1 MKISTKGR
9 YALRIMLDIA
19 MHDDGKYIPLK
30 DIAKRQNLTV
40 KYLEQIISLLN
51 KAGYLQSLRGNT
63 GGYRLAKNLDE
74 YVVGDI
80 LRVTEGDLAPV
91 ACLKKCGDFC
101 QREDICN
108 TVSFWRGLD
117 RVINEYVDSYTL
129 KDFLKQAQDKV
140 NNKKLHYTMSLFAI
154 QIKLLIDNV
163 HQYPVI
169 IQQHFYFHQVIY
181 LQLLMQLLKIFQQVI
196 LLF

>member
-91 ACLKKCGDFC
+91 ACLKKCGGFC

-129 KDFLKQAQDKV
+129 KDLLKQAQDKV
-140 NNKKLHYTMSLFAI
+140 NNKKLHCTM
-154 QIKLLIDNV
+154 
-163 HQYPVI
+163 
-169 IQQHFYFHQVIY
+169 
-181 LQLLMQLLKIFQQVI
+181 
-196 LLF
+196 

>member
-63 GGYRLAKNLDE
+63 GGSRLAKNLDE

-129 KDFLKQAQDKV
+129 KDLLEQALDKV
-140 NNKKLHYTMSLFAI
+140 NNKKLHCTM
-154 QIKLLIDNV
+154 
-163 HQYPVI
+163 
-169 IQQHFYFHQVIY
+169 
-181 LQLLMQLLKIFQQVI
+181 
-196 LLF
+196 

>member
-19 MHDDGKYIPLK
+19 MHDDGKHIPLK

-101 QREDICN
+101 QREDICK

-129 KDFLKQAQDKV
+129 KDLLEQAQDKD
-140 NNKKLHYTMSLFAI
+140 NNKRGCNA
-154 QIKLLIDNV
+154 
-163 HQYPVI
+163 
-169 IQQHFYFHQVIY
+169 
-181 LQLLMQLLKIFQQVI
+181 LK
-196 LLF
+196 